1 MLFLYCRY
9 VVVPLESGL
18 GIMKKAG
25 ILQVRI
31 LIWVL
36 KKAYSES
43 VGESYGTAV
52 FVKEDGRLVT
62 NAHVVTYKRLGIVNT
77 FDEYSIRFAYEENY
91 RLVELIKYDVEKDLA
106 VLKLSDS
113 AVKFDTLEIG
123 DSEELEF
130 GEKVYAIGNG
140 SNYGLSITQGIV
152 STPKINIEYDGV
164 RREVIQ
170 SDLTISAGNSGGALV
185 DRRGKLIGI
194 TTFRTKDNQG
204 EVIYGLVYSIPVA
217 IVLEYVGA

>member
-1 MLFLYCRY
+1 M
-9 VVVPLESGL
+9 VVPLESGL